1 LETRSSAE
9 PDRFTQP
16 LEDLRVTNPTK
27 AKPDADTPA
36 NFDSI
41 VDDLA
46 ALRRDFAAL
55 TSQMKLGA
63 LNGTNGAAA
72 GVLEQLGGKANH
84 IYDSVAGQGERTTK
98 AIARQ
103 IEEQPLM
110 SLLIAFGV
118 GIVASRLL
126 SR

>member
-1 LETRSSAE
+1 MT
-9 PDRFTQP
+9 D
-16 LEDLRVTNPTK
+16 PTK

-36 NFDSI
+36 NFDAI

-46 ALRRDFAAL
+46 ALRRELAAL
-55 TSQMKLGA
+55 MNRMNPGMRNGA
-63 LNGTNGAAA
+63 NGTA
-72 GVLEQLGGKANH
+72 GVLDQLGGKAH
-84 IYDSVAGQGERTTK
+84 HLYDSVAAQGERASK

-103 IEEQPLM
+103 IEEQPLG
-110 SLLIAFGV
+110 SLLITFGV